1 MIEDLKADGPIQKS
15 WNNFSPLGD
24 DQYHCHLNY
33 RYVAC
38 WTYRQGEIEIEGTML
53 ALVKKPRI
61 ELSLQGENVDELV
74 DWISKKYEIS
84 ILTPENSDSTAIEE
98 TDFWK
103 EMQSN
108 RIGNLLSG
116 ARLKANLSQSQ
127 LADKLGVRQNMI
139 SDYERGKRRL
149 SPAMAKRIAEILH
162 IKVERI
168 S

>member
-1 MIEDLKADGPIQKS
+1 
-15 WNNFSPLGD
+15 
-24 DQYHCHLNY
+24 
-33 RYVAC
+33 
-38 WTYRQGEIEIEGTML
+38 ML

-61 ELSLQGENVDELV
+61 EISLHGEQVDELIE
-74 DWISKKYEIS
+74 WIKKKFEVS
-84 ILTPENSDSTAIEE
+84 ILTPDTSDSLAIEG

-108 RIGNLLSG
+108 RVGNLLSA
-116 ARLKANLSQSQ
+116 ARLKANLSQAQ
-127 LADKLGVRQNMI
+127 LAAKLDVRQNMI

-149 SPAMAKRIAEILH
+149 TPAMAKRIAEILN

>member
-1 MIEDLKADGPIQKS
+1 
-15 WNNFSPLGD
+15 
-24 DQYHCHLNY
+24 
-33 RYVAC
+33 
-38 WTYRQGEIEIEGTML
+38 ML

-61 ELSLQGENVDELV
+61 ELSLQGENVTELIE
-74 DWISKKYEIS
+74 WISKKFEIS
-84 ILTPENSDSTAIEE
+84 ILTSDDSEGVAIEE

-116 ARLKANLSQSQ
+116 ARLKANMSQSQ
-127 LADKLGVRQNMI
+127 LAEKLEIRQNMI

-149 SPAMAKRIAEILH
+149 SPAMAKRIAKILH
-162 IKVERI
+162 IKVDRI

>member
-1 MIEDLKADGPIQKS
+1 
-15 WNNFSPLGD
+15 
-24 DQYHCHLNY
+24 
-33 RYVAC
+33 
-38 WTYRQGEIEIEGTML
+38 ML

-61 ELSLQGENVDELV
+61 EISLQGDNLDELIE
-74 DWISKKYEIS
+74 WIRKKYDVS
-84 ILTPENSDSTAIEE
+84 ILTSEKSEHIAVED

-127 LADKLGVRQNMI
+127 LAEELSIRQNMI

-149 SPAMAKRIAEILH
+149 SPAMAKRIAKILH
-162 IKVERI
+162 IKVDRI

>member
-1 MIEDLKADGPIQKS
+1 M
-15 WNNFSPLGD
+15 
-24 DQYHCHLNY
+24 
-33 RYVAC
+33 
-38 WTYRQGEIEIEGTML
+38 

-61 ELSLQGENVDELV
+61 EISLHGEQVDELIE
-74 DWISKKYEIS
+74 WIKKKFEVS
-84 ILTPENSDSTAIEE
+84 ILTFDMSDSLAIEE

-108 RIGNLLSG
+108 RVGNLLSA
-116 ARLKANLSQSQ
+116 ARLKANLSQAQ
-127 LADKLGVRQNMI
+127 LAAKLNVRQNMI

-149 SPAMAKRIAEILH
+149 TPAMAKRIAEILN

>member
-1 MIEDLKADGPIQKS
+1 
-15 WNNFSPLGD
+15 
-24 DQYHCHLNY
+24 
-33 RYVAC
+33 
-38 WTYRQGEIEIEGTML
+38 ML

-61 ELSLQGENVDELV
+61 EISLQGENVDELIE
-74 DWISKKYEIS
+74 WISKKFEVS
-84 ILTPENSDSTAIEE
+84 ILTSDPSESIAVED

-108 RIGNLLSG
+108 RIGNLLAG

-127 LADKLGVRQNMI
+127 LAEKLGIRQNMI

-149 SPAMAKRIAEILH
+149 SPSMAKRISKILQ
-162 IKVERI
+162 IKVDRI

>member
-1 MIEDLKADGPIQKS
+1 
-15 WNNFSPLGD
+15 
-24 DQYHCHLNY
+24 
-33 RYVAC
+33 
-38 WTYRQGEIEIEGTML
+38 ML

-61 ELSLQGENVDELV
+61 EISLQGEHVDELIQ
-74 DWISKKYEIS
+74 WIGKKFEVS
-84 ILTPENSDSTAIEE
+84 ILTSDSSESIAIEE

-108 RIGNLLSG
+108 RIGNLLSA

-127 LADKLGVRQNMI
+127 LAEKLCVRQNMI

-149 SPAMAKRIAEILH
+149 SQAMAKRIAEILR
-162 IKVERI
+162 IKIERI

>member
-1 MIEDLKADGPIQKS
+1 
-15 WNNFSPLGD
+15 
-24 DQYHCHLNY
+24 
-33 RYVAC
+33 
-38 WTYRQGEIEIEGTML
+38 ML

-61 ELSLQGENVDELV
+61 EISLHGEQIDELIE
-74 DWISKKYEIS
+74 WISKKFEVS
-84 ILTPENSDSTAIEE
+84 ILTSDTSESIAVEE

-116 ARLKANLSQSQ
+116 ARLKASLSQAQ
-127 LADKLGVRQNMI
+127 LAEKLGVRQNMI

-149 SPAMAKRIAEILH
+149 SLSMAKRIAKILR
-162 IKVERI
+162 IKVDRI

>member
-1 MIEDLKADGPIQKS
+1 
-15 WNNFSPLGD
+15 
-24 DQYHCHLNY
+24 
-33 RYVAC
+33 
-38 WTYRQGEIEIEGTML
+38 ML

-61 ELSLQGENVDELV
+61 EISLQGEHVDELIE
-74 DWISKKYEIS
+74 WISKKYEVS
-84 ILTPENSDSTAIEE
+84 ILTSDDSESVAIEE

-116 ARLKANLSQSQ
+116 ARLKANLSQAQ
-127 LADKLGVRQNMI
+127 LAEKLEIRQNMI

-149 SPAMAKRIAEILH
+149 SPAMAKRIAKILH
-162 IKVERI
+162 IKVDRI

>member
-1 MIEDLKADGPIQKS
+1 
-15 WNNFSPLGD
+15 
-24 DQYHCHLNY
+24 
-33 RYVAC
+33 
-38 WTYRQGEIEIEGTML
+38 ML

-61 ELSLQGENVDELV
+61 EMSLQGEHINELI
-74 DWISKKYEIS
+74 DWISKKYEVNILSSEDSGS
-84 ILTPENSDSTAIEE
+84 IAIEE

-108 RIGNLLSG
+108 RIGNLLSA

-127 LADKLGVRQNMI
+127 IADKIGVRQNMI

-162 IKVERI
+162 LKVERI